1 MHAGRGYHRAPMAV
15 LERRSP
21 ETLIGLALACASL
34 VAGLALSKW
43 TLLLAPLIWFFVA
56 WSTSIALPQRFVAL
70 IAATVLVPR
79 YPLALGISADDVL
92 PLAAALSGIVLL
104 GRWGWPRLPRIIEG
118 AFAAWLVGGVASAI
132 ANGNTIGGIVKL
144 AAPSVGRPVFWFI
157 FMMTAAAIAGRLGL
171 RTFII
176 PIAAVAVIQAVL
188 SIAASTR
195 CTEIHLGQVSHPDN
209 EAVWESRRPLG
220 VEQGAGT
227 NVGQQRIRCR
237 ATGTLGQSSN
247 FLAAYLATSLP
258 VVGAAAL
265 AASGRRRWLW
275 AAGAL
280 AVTAAIVLTFTRAS
294 LIATVAALVVTLLIA
309 APRRTIAVVGAG
321 LVLAVLVS
329 LAVPQVR
336 TRFTEGESDRKALWY
351 SGWLVFK
358 DHPLFG
364 VGYGNYTDVQRAN
377 PKYIKTKFGE
387 PTSTP
392 HNGFIGIAAEGGALQ
407 AGAVLVLA
415 GAIVVSAVRA
425 GRAGRSAR
433 DAATGGA
440 AGGASGFLVQNMTNT
455 LLLVPAVATYFW
467 VLGGAL
473 CGAASQPAQQ
483 PGQLVTE

>member
-1 MHAGRGYHRAPMAV
+1 MATRLHRNQELTLGAGVCV
-15 LERRSP
+15 L
-21 ETLIGLALACASL
+21 A
-34 VAGLALSKW
+34 VAGAVALNKW
-43 TLLLAPLIWFFVA
+43 TLLLAPLIWLFVA
-56 WSTSIALPQRFVAL
+56 WCSSIALPQRFVVL
-70 IAATVLVPR
+70 VAATVLVPR
-79 YPLALGISADDVL
+79 YPLALGVSADDVL

-104 GRWGWPRLPRIIEG
+104 SRWGWPRLPRIIEG
-118 AFAAWLVGGVASAI
+118 AFAAWLIGGIASAL
-132 ANGNTIGGIVKL
+132 ANGNTVGGVVKL

-188 SIAASTR
+188 SIAAYTR

-265 AASGRRRWLW
+265 AASGRKRWLW

-280 AVTAAIVLTFTRAS
+280 AVAAAIVLTFTRAS
-294 LIATVAALVVTLLIA
+294 LIATVAGLVVTLLIA
-309 APRRTIAVVGAG
+309 APRRTITVVGAG
-321 LVLAVLVS
+321 LVLAVLAS

-377 PKYIKTKFGE
+377 PKYINTKFGE

-415 GAIVVSAVRA
+415 GAIVVFGVRA
-425 GRAGRSAR
+425 GRAVRSGR

-473 CGAASQPAQQ
+473 CGAASQPAEQS
-483 PGQLVTE
+483 GQLAAE